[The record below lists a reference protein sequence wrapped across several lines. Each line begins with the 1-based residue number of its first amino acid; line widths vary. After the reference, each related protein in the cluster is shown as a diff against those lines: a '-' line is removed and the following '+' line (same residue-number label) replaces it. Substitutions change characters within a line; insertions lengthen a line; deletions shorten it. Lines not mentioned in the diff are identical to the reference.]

1 MNGNFRKQNIMNNC
15 IKEKKFLWWK
25 WKVVEHNYKPKR
37 ISKFM
42 TSSNTYHLDYECE
55 CGAEFIKKFV
65 TQDSL
70 ILMGIDINKL
80 KPLDYDRFEI
90 IDFEKVQVSEGE

>member
-1 MNGNFRKQNIMNNC
+1 MNNC
-15 IKEKKFLWWK
+15 FKNKKFLWFK
-25 WKVVEHNYKPKR
+25 WNVIEHNYKPKR

-42 TSSNTYHLDYECE
+42 TSSDIYHLDYECE
-55 CGAEFIKKFV
+55 CGAEIIEEFV

-80 KPLDYDRFEI
+80 KTLDYDRFGI
-90 IDFEKVQVSEGE
+90 IDFEKAQVSEWEK

>member
-1 MNGNFRKQNIMNNC
+1 MNNC

-25 WKVVEHNYKPKR
+25 WVVLEHNYKPKK

-42 TSSNTYHLDYECE
+42 LSSDTYHLNYECE
-55 CGAEFIKKFV
+55 CGAEYTERFV

-70 ILMGIDINKL
+70 ILLGVDINKL

-90 IDFEKVQVSEGE
+90 IDFEKTLVSDGKK